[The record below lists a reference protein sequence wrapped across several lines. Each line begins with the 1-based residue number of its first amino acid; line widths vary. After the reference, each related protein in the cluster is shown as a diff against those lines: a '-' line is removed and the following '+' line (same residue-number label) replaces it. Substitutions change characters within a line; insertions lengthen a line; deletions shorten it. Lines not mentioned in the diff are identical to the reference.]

1 MLVIRKVAEVL
12 KKWITFDLDETLMQN
27 PFGKWVFP
35 EVENL
40 VSSYHIK
47 DGILKKVR
55 EEHRSRM
62 EKQRLRD
69 AYDWDNIIN
78 QILKE
83 ESIQLE
89 INIESLVRKHSI
101 PPKVYLLEENL
112 LNTLQLVKQEG
123 FSLGVVTNGFYK
135 YQFPVMEAIGLA
147 DVMDMIVTPCQTDCA
162 KPDISMV
169 KNLPGEGEIVAH
181 VGDRL
186 DHDVSFANGLGI
198 QSILIDR
205 EMPEEIRKLA
215 PVNRAQQT
223 EYVERFFQK
232 GIYRGLHFEKKYIP
246 NIIIH
251 SIYELLEIEI
261 LEKEMS

>member
-1 MLVIRKVAEVL
+1 M

-40 VSSYHIK
+40 VSSFHIK
-47 DGILKKVR
+47 DGILKKIR
-55 EEHRSRM
+55 NEHKRRM
-62 EKQRLRD
+62 DQQKLRD
-69 AYDWDNIIN
+69 AYDWDNIIK
-78 QILKE
+78 QVLRE
-83 ESIQLE
+83 EGIQLE

-112 LNTLQLVKQEG
+112 LNTLDRVKQKG

-135 YQFPVMEAIGLA
+135 YQFPVMESIGLA

-169 KNLPGEGEIVAH
+169 KRLPGEGEIVAH

-186 DHDVSFANGLGI
+186 DHDVSFANELGI

-205 EMPEEIRKLA
+205 EMPEEMRKLA

-223 EYVERFFQK
+223 EYVEKLFKK
-232 GIYRGLHFEKKYIP
+232 GIYRDLQFEKKYIP

-251 SIYELLEIEI
+251 SIYELLE
-261 LEKEMS
+261 KEMS